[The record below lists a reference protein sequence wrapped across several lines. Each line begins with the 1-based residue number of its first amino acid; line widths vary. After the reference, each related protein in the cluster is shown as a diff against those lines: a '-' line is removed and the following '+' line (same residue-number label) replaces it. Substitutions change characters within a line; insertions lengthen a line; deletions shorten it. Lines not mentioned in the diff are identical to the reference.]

1 MSWLYQIISVTIFN
15 LRSIPQRL
23 AASLVAIIGVSA
35 VVGVFAAVLSMSE
48 GFRRTM
54 VAAGADDA
62 VVILRAGA
70 TGELAS
76 AVSNE
81 QIQIVSTSPGVR
93 SDDDGPMVSGELYV
107 VVDVDKK
114 STGEPAN
121 VPLRGVQPGAYGIR
135 ENMSMVDGRPF
146 EPGKNELIVGRSAQ
160 RMFAGLE
167 LGAAVPFGQTEWTV
181 VGVFEDDGSVSESEL
196 WSDVRVVQSA
206 YRRGNSYQTIR
217 AKLESPESID
227 QLKAALDP
235 DPRIDVDVFSER
247 EFYSSQS
254 EAMTNLINVV
264 GYPVTFLMAI
274 GAIFGALNTMYSSI
288 SARGK
293 EIATLRAI
301 GFGPL
306 PVLISVVFESA
317 VLSVIG
323 GAIGGGLAWLFFNG
337 FTVSTLNAASFS
349 QVVFDFAVTWD
360 LLRQGL
366 FAAIWIGLIGGLL
379 PAIRAVRVPV
389 SAALRVFPIGW
400 IPKERSA
407 EGNGRA

>member
-1 MSWLYQIISVTIFN
+1 MSWLNQIISVTIFN

-35 VVGVFAAVLSMSE
+35 VVGVFAAVLSMAS
-48 GFRRTM
+48 GFEKTM
-54 VAAGADDA
+54 IAAGTEDA
-62 VVILRAGA
+62 VVILRAGS

-81 QIQIVSTSPGVR
+81 HIQIVSTAPGVR
-93 SDDDGPMVSGELYV
+93 SDGDTAMVSGELYV
-107 VVDVDKK
+107 VVDVAKK
-114 STGEPAN
+114 STNDSAN
-121 VPLRGVQPGAYGIR
+121 VPLRGVQEGAYAIR
-135 ENMSMVDGRPF
+135 ENLSIIEGRPF
-146 EPGKNELIVGRSAQ
+146 EPGRNELLVGRSAQ
-160 RMFAGLE
+160 RMFKGLE
-167 LGAAVPFGQTEWTV
+167 VGDIIPFGLTEWSV

-196 WSDVRVVQSA
+196 WADVRVVQST

-217 AKLESPESID
+217 AKLESADAID
-227 QLKAALDP
+227 ELRAALEA

-254 EAMTNLINVV
+254 EAMTNLINAV

-306 PVLISVVFESA
+306 PVLASVIIESA
-317 VLSVIG
+317 FLAVIG
-323 GAIGGGLAWLFFNG
+323 GMLGGGLAWLFFNG

-349 QVVFDFAVTWD
+349 QVVFDFAVTGD
-360 LLRQGL
+360 LIRQGL
-366 FAAIWIGLIGGLL
+366 VAAVVIGLVGGLF

-389 SAALRVFPIGW
+389 ATALR
-400 IPKERSA
+400 EL
-407 EGNGRA
+407 

>member
-1 MSWLYQIISVTIFN
+1 MSWLNQVISVTIFN

-35 VVGVFAAVLSMSE
+35 VVGVFAAVLSMAS
-48 GFRRTM
+48 GFEKTM
-54 VAAGADDA
+54 VAAGAEDA
-62 VVILRAGA
+62 VVILRAGS

-81 QIQIVSTSPGVR
+81 QIQIVSTAPGVR
-93 SDDDGPMVSGELYV
+93 RNGETPMVSGELYV
-107 VVDVDKK
+107 VVDVAKK
-114 STGEPAN
+114 STNDSAN
-121 VPLRGVQPGAYGIR
+121 VPLRGIQEGAYAIR
-135 ENMSMVDGRPF
+135 ENLSIIEGRPF
-146 EPGKNELIVGRSAQ
+146 EPGMNELLVGRSAQ
-160 RMFAGLE
+160 RMFKGLE
-167 LGAAVPFGQTEWTV
+167 VGDIIPFGLTEWSV

-196 WSDVRVVQSA
+196 WADVRVVQST

-217 AKLESPESID
+217 AKLQSVESID
-227 QLKAALDP
+227 ELRAALAA

-254 EAMTNLINVV
+254 EAMTNLINAV

-306 PVLISVVFESA
+306 PVLASVIIESA
-317 VLSVIG
+317 FLAVIG
-323 GAIGGGLAWLFFNG
+323 GVLGGGLAWLFFNG

-349 QVVFDFAVTWD
+349 QVVFDFAVTGE
-360 LLRQGL
+360 LIRQGL
-366 FAAIWIGLIGGLL
+366 VAAVIIGLVGGLF

-389 SAALRVFPIGW
+389 AAALR
-400 IPKERSA
+400 EL
-407 EGNGRA
+407 

>member
-1 MSWLYQIISVTIFN
+1 MSWLNQIISVTIFN

-35 VVGVFAAVLSMSE
+35 VVGVFAAVLSMAS
-48 GFRRTM
+48 GFEKTM
-54 VAAGADDA
+54 IAAGAEDA
-62 VVILRAGA
+62 VVILRAGS

-81 QIQIVSTSPGVR
+81 HIQIVSTAPGVR
-93 SDDDGPMVSGELYV
+93 SDGDTAMVSGELYV
-107 VVDVDKK
+107 VVDVAKK
-114 STGEPAN
+114 STNDSAN
-121 VPLRGVQPGAYGIR
+121 VPLRGVQEGAYAIR
-135 ENMSMVDGRPF
+135 ENLSIIEGRPF
-146 EPGKNELIVGRSAQ
+146 EPGRNELLVGRSAQ
-160 RMFAGLE
+160 RMFKGLE
-167 LGAAVPFGQTEWTV
+167 VGDIIPFGLTEWSV

-196 WSDVRVVQSA
+196 WADVRVVQST

-217 AKLESPESID
+217 AKLESADAID
-227 QLKAALDP
+227 ELRAALEA

-254 EAMTNLINVV
+254 EAMTNLINAV

-306 PVLISVVFESA
+306 PVLASVIIESA
-317 VLSVIG
+317 FLAVIG
-323 GAIGGGLAWLFFNG
+323 GMLGGGLAWLFFNG

-349 QVVFDFAVTWD
+349 QVVFDFAVTGD
-360 LLRQGL
+360 LIRQGL
-366 FAAIWIGLIGGLL
+366 VAAVVIGLVGGLF

-389 SAALRVFPIGW
+389 ATALR
-400 IPKERSA
+400 EL
-407 EGNGRA
+407 

>member
-54 VAAGADDA
+54 VAAGAEDA
-62 VVILRAGA
+62 VVILRAGS

-81 QIQIVSTSPGVR
+81 QIQIVSTAPGIR
-93 SDDDGPMVSGELYV
+93 SDEDGPMVSGELYV

-114 STGEPAN
+114 STGDSAN
-121 VPLRGVQPGAYGIR
+121 VPLRGVQPGGYGIR
-135 ENMSMVDGRPF
+135 ENMSIVDGRPF

-160 RMFAGLE
+160 RMFEGLE

-196 WSDVRVVQSA
+196 WTDVRVIQST

-217 AKLESPESID
+217 AKLDTPESID
-227 QLKAALDP
+227 ALKDALDA

-301 GFGPL
+301 GFGPM
-306 PVLISVVFESA
+306 PVLTSVVIESA

-349 QVVFDFAVTWD
+349 QVVFDFAVTWE

-366 FAAIWIGLIGGLL
+366 VAAIWIGLIGGLF

-389 SAALRVFPIGW
+389 SAALR
-400 IPKERSA
+400 EL
-407 EGNGRA
+407 

>member
-1 MSWLYQIISVTIFN
+1 MSWLYQIASVTVFN

-23 AASLVAIIGVSA
+23 ASSLVAIIGVSA

-54 VAAGADDA
+54 VAAGAEDA

-76 AVSNE
+76 AVTNE
-81 QIQIVSTSPGVR
+81 QIQIVSTSPGIR
-93 SDDDGPMVSGELYV
+93 SGSDGPMVSGELYV
-107 VVDVDKK
+107 VVDANKI

-135 ENMSMVDGRPF
+135 ENMSMVEGRPF

-160 RMFAGLE
+160 RMFEGLE
-167 LGAAVPFGQTEWTV
+167 LGAAVPFGLTEWTV

-196 WSDVRVVQSA
+196 WTDVRVVQST

-217 AKLESPESID
+217 AKLDSPDSIED
-227 QLKAALDP
+227 LKTALDN

-254 EAMTNLINVV
+254 EAMTSLINAV

-301 GFGPL
+301 GFGPM
-306 PVLISVVFESA
+306 PVLLSVVIESA

-366 FAAIWIGLIGGLL
+366 WAAIWIGLIGGLF

-389 SAALRVFPIGW
+389 AAALR
-400 IPKERSA
+400 EL
-407 EGNGRA
+407 